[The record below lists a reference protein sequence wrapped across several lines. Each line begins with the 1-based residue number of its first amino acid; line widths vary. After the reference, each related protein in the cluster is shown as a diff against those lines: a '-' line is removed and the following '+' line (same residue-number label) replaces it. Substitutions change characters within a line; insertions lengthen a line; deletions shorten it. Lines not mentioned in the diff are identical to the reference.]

1 MKPILMACLMAA
13 AVAANAATTYE
24 KVTST
29 PIDWAGTYLIVCE
42 SENVVFNGA
51 ADTTGID
58 AKGGD
63 AILTEGFTINQGKLT
78 GSQAVDSAT
87 FTIAATEDTD
97 WPWYIQSHS
106 GLYLGHK
113 DEDDNGLSAELEL
126 KKKCRHTLEIDGN
139 GNLIAVARYEEFGP
153 YNLQYNNA
161 DDQLR
166 FRYYKP
172 GKKEAIQI
180 YRLTGESSG
189 LNAMH
194 AVPTCHK
201 VFRNGQM
208 LIIKNGIIYNALGV
222 MENK

>member
-1 MKPILMACLMAA
+1 MKHILMACLMTAA
-13 AVAANAATTYE
+13 MVANAATTYE
-24 KVTST
+24 KVTTT
-29 PIDWAGTYLIVCE
+29 PVDWTGTYLIVCE
-42 SENVVFNGA
+42 SENVVFNGS

-63 AILTEGFTINQGKLT
+63 AILTEGFTIGEGVLT

-87 FTIAATEDTD
+87 FTIAATDDTD
-97 WPWYIQSHS
+97 WPWYIKSHS

-113 DEDDNGLSAELEL
+113 DEDDNGLSTELEL
-126 KKKCRHTLEIDGN
+126 KKKCRQTLEIDGD

-153 YNLQYNNA
+153 YHLQYNNA

-180 YRLTGESSG
+180 YRLTNESSG
-189 LNAMH
+189 LNTVMH
-194 AVPTCHK
+194 ATPACHK
-201 VFRNGQM
+201 IFRNGQM
-208 LIIKNGIIYNALGV
+208 LIIKNGTIYNALGV
-222 MENK
+222 IEK